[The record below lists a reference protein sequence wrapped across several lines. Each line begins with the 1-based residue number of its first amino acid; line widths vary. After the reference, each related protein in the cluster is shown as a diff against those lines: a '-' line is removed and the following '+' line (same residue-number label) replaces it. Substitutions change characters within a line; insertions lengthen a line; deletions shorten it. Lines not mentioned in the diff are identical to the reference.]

1 MMPETPLNGADEP
14 VPEGA
19 LPSGAVEPE
28 SEEPD
33 LADPDASAGP
43 GSGRGSRSV
52 ARVVLAI
59 VSPLLVIALVALAA
73 TAAYSYQTIQGTNK
87 TLNETRLAL
96 AHEQSANRSAEAR
109 ASGLGACV
117 AALSADEA
125 SLTKLSND
133 LSALENRALKAGD
146 VEAARITYE
155 TALLKALTD
164 EHKAVVNA
172 SWASTDAEWTAV
184 NMLGLQGE
192 NEMKQAATLKNQ
204 LDSMVTGYQASA
216 DSVYAEAPAI
226 EAQMSRTAD
235 LCGFKPGSSATLG
248 APAASPASSL

>member
-1 MMPETPLNGADEP
+1 MMPETPLNGADQP

-19 LPSGAVEPE
+19 PPSEAVESE
-28 SEEPD
+28 SEEPES
-33 LADPDASAGP
+33 ADPDASARP
-43 GSGRGSRSV
+43 GRGSRSV

-59 VSPLLVIALVALAA
+59 VSPLLVVALVALAA
-73 TAAYSYQTIQGTNK
+73 TAAYSYQTIQSTNK

-109 ASGLGACV
+109 ASGLSACV
-117 AALSADEA
+117 AALNADEA

-133 LSALENRALKAGD
+133 LSALENRTLKAGD

-216 DSVYAEAPAI
+216 DGVYAEAPTI
-226 EAQMSRTAD
+226 EAQMSRTAG
-235 LCGFKPGSSATLG
+235 LCGFKPGSTATL
-248 APAASPASSL
+248 AVPASPAGNL